1 MGNMLKLIVLSI
13 LLLFTTI
20 NYGQKKGSSP
30 PSIDIEGN
38 MKNMEIVKLSKF
50 ISDISYVPFENKGE
64 IFFTPF
70 TDFDISDNL
79 ISVINYTEGC
89 LLFDISGHF
98 ISRIGSIG
106 RGPTEYIAVDLI
118 GFDTKKN
125 IFIRSQYDLFQYK
138 TDGTFVKKYN
148 KCFLVDDTFYLFGGT
163 IINDSLILGHILN
176 STGDIKYKA
185 MIVNKSGKA
194 KYYSRNYEIFNPE
207 RKVVSSFE
215 GSQTN
220 LNKFNKTVF
229 YKELYNDTLFGLNKE
244 LQLIPAYTFKFGK
257 FKEPLSER
265 AKLPPNRDLTKY
277 LRLPFVYQTK
287 DFLYLD
293 CEFASYFPAKRLTPK
308 KGPIDSKSNWYNTTK
323 VLGIYDRRT
332 GKLVF
337 SKPTSTDN
345 PLYTTGLY
353 NDFDAGPRFFPIKQV
368 NDSMMVMWI
377 EAKQLKDHVASDDFR
392 KNLPKYPERK
402 KMLEKLANSLSEFD
416 NPVLMLVTFK

>member
-1 MGNMLKLIVLSI
+1 MVNKLKLIVLSI
-13 LLLFTTI
+13 LLLFTSL

-106 RGPTEYIAVDLI
+106 RGPTEYIYVALI

-148 KCFLVDDTFYLFGGT
+148 KCFLVDDKFYLFGGI

-176 STGDIKYKA
+176 STGDIKYKTV
-185 MIVNKSGKA
+185 IVDKSGKA

-215 GSQTN
+215 GRQTN
-220 LNKFNKTVF
+220 LSKFNKTVF
-229 YKELYNDTLFGLNKE
+229 YKELYNDTLFWLNKD
-244 LQLIPAYTFKFGK
+244 LQLLPAYTFKFGK

-277 LRLPFVYQTK
+277 MRLPFVYQTK
-287 DFLYLD
+287 DFIYLD

-308 KGPIDSKSNWYNTTK
+308 EGPIDAKSNWYNTTK

-332 GKLVF
+332 EKLAF
-337 SKPTSTDN
+337 SKPTNTDN
-345 PLYTTGLY
+345 PLFTTGLY

-368 NDSMMVMWI
+368 NDSVMVMWI
-377 EAKQLKDHVASDDFR
+377 EAKQLKDHIASDDFR
-392 KNLPKYPERK
+392 KNVPKYPEKK

-416 NPVLMLVTFK
+416 NPVLMFVTFK